1 MSWNLNTMRFRDDW
15 TFRAIIHW
23 QYDDWF
29 LQKEQSYSLYSLY
42 YMPIHPNTAWGSIF
56 GPYKHTHET
65 HPRCFR
71 YDWRILTDSCCLQ
84 TIIDRWILSKDFS
97 RQAIPLRGAVWGGVT
112 RGWVEWCGDD
122 KPVMWG
128 LDHDIRIPMK
138 QPGFNESKARFLWLR
153 WRWLVTVG
161 FLLEKV
167 GPGSSYKWSYTL

>member
-1 MSWNLNTMRFRDDW
+1 MEPKYYAFQRWLDIPSHHSLTIWRLIPTKRAKLFPIQPILHAYTSKHRLRLDIW
-15 TFRAIIHW
+15 T
-23 QYDDWF
+23 
-29 LQKEQSYSLYSLY
+29 
-42 YMPIHPNTAWGSIF
+42 
-56 GPYKHTHET
+56 
-65 HPRCFR
+65 
-71 YDWRILTDSCCLQ
+71 LQ
-84 TIIDRWILSKDFS
+84 TYPWNTSSVFPVWLEDSHGFVLPSNDHRSMDLVERLQPPSYTSQRGGLGWCNS
-97 RQAIPLRGAVWGGVT
+97 R
-112 RGWVEWCGDD
+112 WVEWCGDD